1 MKDVLLMVFYFT
13 FPAVVLYLERKFTF
27 LHKLGPVVI
36 CYAVGLLIGNTGIL
50 WEGVFEYQEIVN
62 TIAIPLAIPLLLFSM
77 NFRKWIKM
85 AGKTFLSMIL
95 GLVSV
100 FFMVIPGYFM
110 FRDQLPEMWK
120 ISGMAVGLYSGG
132 TPNLASIKLALDVD
146 PDIYL
151 LTHTYDLITGAIL
164 LFILMT
170 FGQKFFLLFMRPY
183 KSVSDNT
190 DMKDQAKQFEEYQS
204 YKGFFK
210 KDTLLPLFGSLG
222 LAILIF
228 AIAGGLSLLV
238 DKSSQMIVVILSI
251 TTLGILASHI
261 PKVNKVKK
269 SFQLGMYF
277 ILVFCV
283 VVSSQADISMFTNVN
298 TPLLIFVVMC
308 VYGSLLVHA
317 LLSMIFKVDADN
329 MIIISVALSMS
340 PPFVP
345 VIAAALKNKEII
357 LSGLFVGIIG
367 YALGNYLGVAF
378 AYLLH

>member
-1 MKDVLLMVFYFT
+1 MKDILLIVFYFT
-13 FPAVVLYLERKFTF
+13 FPALVIYLERKFTF

-36 CYAVGLLIGNTGIL
+36 CYAVGLLIGNVGIL
-50 WEGVFEYQEIVN
+50 WEGVTEYQETVN

-77 NFRKWIKM
+77 NFRKWIKA

-100 FFMVIPGYFM
+100 FFMVIPGYFI

-120 ISGMAVGLYSGG
+120 IAGMAVGLYSGG

-170 FGQKFFLLFMRPY
+170 VGHRFFLLFMKPY
-183 KSVSDNT
+183 KSGSDNT
-190 DMKDQAKQFEEYQS
+190 GMQDQAKQFEEYQS
-204 YKGFFK
+204 YEGIFK
-210 KDTLLPLFGSLG
+210 KDLLLPLLGTLG

-228 AIAGGLSLLV
+228 AIAGGLSFLV
-238 DKSSQMIVVILSI
+238 DESSQMVVVILSI
-251 TTLGILASHI
+251 TTLGILASMI

-269 SFQLGMYF
+269 SFQLGMYL

-283 VVSSQADISMFTNVN
+283 VVSSQADISMFTDINA
-298 TPLLIFVVMC
+298 PLLIFVIMC

-317 LLSMIFKVDADN
+317 LLSVIFKVDADN

-345 VIAAALKNKEII
+345 VIAAALKNREII

>member
-1 MKDVLLMVFYFT
+1 MVFYFT